1 RASLR
6 QFAERYGYDL
16 HRPVR
21 ELSDAGWKAL
31 LYGTDRDLGGSPH
44 RASHWWQS
52 GWLREG
58 LLAAVERRWKSTPSD
73 SAKEYYLGFMAFI
86 PCPKCGGRRLK
97 PESLAVTV
105 LGRSIAEISGL
116 TVAAAGQLFETFALS
131 PREEQIAGQVVREI
145 RARLRFL
152 ENVGLTYLTLD
163 RGSGTLSGGEA
174 ERIALATQI
183 GSGLVGVLYILDEPS
198 IGLHAR

>member
-1 RASLR
+1 
-6 QFAERYGYDL
+6 
-16 HRPVR
+16 
-21 ELSDAGWKAL
+21 
-31 LYGTDRDLGGSPH
+31 
-44 RASHWWQS
+44 
-52 GWLREG
+52 
-58 LLAAVERRWKSTPSD
+58 
-73 SAKEYYLGFMAFI
+73 
-86 PCPKCGGRRLK
+86 CGGRRLK

-198 IGLHAR
+198 IGLHARDHERLLETLKALRDLGNTLLVVEHDEMTMRAADWLVDLGPGAGALGGELLYAGSPG